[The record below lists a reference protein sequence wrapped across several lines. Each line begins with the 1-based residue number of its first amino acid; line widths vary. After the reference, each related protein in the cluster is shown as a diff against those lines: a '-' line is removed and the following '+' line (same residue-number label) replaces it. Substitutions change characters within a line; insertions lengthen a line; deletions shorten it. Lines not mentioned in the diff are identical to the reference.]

1 MPERTN
7 EVLFSRRLATECLSR
22 VGLFIALCLVLA
34 GCAGSP
40 ERRVTPSAAP
50 SVDERLPQATG
61 ATPEATPKRRNVRA
75 VSPEESGAAAGPVVG
90 GAPPDAAAASAEI
103 PRFSW
108 PPPKAS
114 AEASIPDKW
123 VRSGTDTTLASV
135 ADKLEKAL
143 RLAEYADWS
152 YYAVPG
158 GFALAAHVEQI
169 KADGTPLAGSDRWRT
184 GTPSVAN
191 LSLLEFVLA
200 LAHAPPGNYR
210 AIVFVVTAASWTQS
224 SAAPAGGDIERW
236 AAGGASR
243 LPAAVGTLR
252 YGPEHRVQALVYEFR
267 KGPSGPAAL
276 VVPSRVSGERH
287 LYRGGLWKPLS
298 IL

>member
-1 MPERTN
+1 M
-7 EVLFSRRLATECLSR
+7 LSFRRLAAFM
-22 VGLFIALCLVLA
+22 VLCLVLA
-34 GCAGSP
+34 GCGGAP
-40 ERRVTPSAAP
+40 EQRGAASQPPSAE
-50 SVDERLPQATG
+50 ERLPQAAG
-61 ATPEATPKRRNVRA
+61 GPPAARRRNVQA
-75 VSPEESGAAAGPVVG
+75 IPQAESGAAVGAIVG
-90 GAPPDAAAASAEI
+90 GVLAEASPAPAAI
-103 PRFSW
+103 PRFAW

-123 VRSGTDTTLASV
+123 VRSAADTTLATV

-158 GFALAAHVEQI
+158 GFALATHVEHI
-169 KADGTPLAGSDRWRT
+169 KPDGTPLAGGDRWRT

-191 LSLLEFVLA
+191 LSLLEFILA

-210 AIVFVVTAASWTQS
+210 AIVFIVTDAPWVQAA
-224 SAAPAGGDIERW
+224 AAPAGEEIERW
-236 AAGGASR
+236 AAGGASG
-243 LPAAVGTLR
+243 LPAAVGNLR
-252 YGPEHRVQALVYEFR
+252 YGEGHRAQALIYEFR

-276 VVPSRVSGERH
+276 VTPSRLSGERH